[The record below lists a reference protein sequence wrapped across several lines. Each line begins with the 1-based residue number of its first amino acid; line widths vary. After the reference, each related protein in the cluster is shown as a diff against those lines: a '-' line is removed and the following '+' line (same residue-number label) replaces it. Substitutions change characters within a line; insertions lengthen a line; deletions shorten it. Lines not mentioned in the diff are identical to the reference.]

1 LNLAWFERNQQIV
14 LQPVQ
19 PSTVLGA
26 NITATGNPMTICYLL
41 KTFPKVSETFV
52 LQEILALQGD
62 GYDLVIAS
70 LQKPT
75 DMRCH
80 DEIKQLTA
88 PVFYLQQGLW
98 QSLKLLLEMV
108 VENPKGVFKSA
119 QLLRAHDSK
128 LSERWRLLR
137 QSLQLARW
145 VKRKNITHIHAHF
158 ANDPASL
165 AELVQALTGIGFS
178 ISAHAKDIYLSP
190 PAQLR
195 RKIAAARFVVT
206 CTEYNC
212 RYLCQIN
219 ISPTPIIRVYHGF
232 DRQRFQRLLANLP
245 DADALSEP
253 LILSVGRL
261 REKKGFDTLI
271 ASCGI
276 LKRSGYRFRCDIVG
290 YGPERETLQKQI
302 DALGLGQTVWLR
314 GSMVHEKLVHL
325 YRHASIF
332 ALPCRVGADG
342 DRDGIPNV
350 LMEAMAM
357 NIPVVT
363 TPVSGIPELVEDG
376 INGMLVAPDQPRQLA
391 DVLQCLLLNER
402 LRRQLAAAAK
412 ARLHDEFSLLPN
424 LAILKN
430 LFDLVLAGRV
440 VTHPHRHPLQ
450 GAYHAR

>member
-1 LNLAWFERNQQIV
+1 
-14 LQPVQ
+14 
-19 PSTVLGA
+19 
-26 NITATGNPMTICYLL
+26 MTICYLL

-245 DADALSEP
+245 DADFLSEP

-314 GSMVHEKLVHL
+314 GPMVHEKLIHL

-350 LMEAMAM
+350 LMEAMASGLAVVSS
-357 NIPVVT
+357 NI
-363 TPVSGIPELVEDG
+363 SGMPELIEDG
-376 INGMLVAPDQPRQLA
+376 QDGLLVPEKDIEALVKALRILISDPDKRNHLGK
-391 DVLQCLLLNER
+391 N
-402 LRRQLAAAAK
+402 
-412 ARLHDEFSLLPN
+412 ARKK
-424 LAILKN
+424 ICR
-430 LFDLVLAGRV
+430 LFDARQTNLRLKALFCECLAEKKAASFTATAPG
-440 VTHPHRHPLQ
+440 
-450 GAYHAR
+450 